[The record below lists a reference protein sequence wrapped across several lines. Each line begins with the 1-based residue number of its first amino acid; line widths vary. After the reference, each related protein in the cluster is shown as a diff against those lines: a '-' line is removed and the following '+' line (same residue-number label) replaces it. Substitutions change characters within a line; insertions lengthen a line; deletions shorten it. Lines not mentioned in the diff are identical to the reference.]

1 MNMRP
6 GSDSADPQQIIA
18 QLRRQL
24 AERTAE
30 RDEALEQQTATAE
43 VLKVIS
49 RSGFDLQ
56 AVLDTLTES
65 AAKLCDAQMGCI
77 ITRGRDGA
85 HYRATT
91 YGYPQEFENYYK
103 NTPLESGRASVT
115 GRVLTACKTVQVTD
129 ILADSEYVVT
139 HLRST
144 AGYRTILGVPL
155 MREGAPIGVMTLMR
169 RVVRPFTEKEIE
181 LVSTFTAQA
190 VIAMEN
196 ARLLGELRQRSEE
209 VAELNRGLEARV
221 AEQVEELGR
230 VGRLKRFLAPQL
242 AELIVSQGDEKILE
256 SHRRENV
263 VVFCD
268 LRGYA

>member
-65 AAKLCDAQMGCI
+65 AAKLCDAEMGCI
-77 ITRGRDGA
+77 ISERDGA

-91 YGYPQEFENYYK
+91 YRYPHEFENYYK
-103 NTPLESGRASVT
+103 NTPLESGRRGSMYFHANYISTSVF
-115 GRVLTACKTVQVTD
+115 GD
-129 ILADSEYVVT
+129 GEYI
-139 HLRST
+139 RS
-144 AGYRTILGVPL
+144 
-155 MREGAPIGVMTLMR
+155 
-169 RVVRPFTEKEIE
+169 
-181 LVSTFTAQA
+181 
-190 VIAMEN
+190 
-196 ARLLGELRQRSEE
+196 
-209 VAELNRGLEARV
+209 
-221 AEQVEELGR
+221 
-230 VGRLKRFLAPQL
+230 
-242 AELIVSQGDEKILE
+242 
-256 SHRRENV
+256 
-263 VVFCD
+263 
-268 LRGYA
+268 

>member
-65 AAKLCDAQMGCI
+65 AAKLCDAEMGCI
-77 ITRGRDGA
+77 ITRGRDSA

-129 ILADSEYVVT
+129 ILADSE
-139 HLRST
+139 
-144 AGYRTILGVPL
+144 
-155 MREGAPIGVMTLMR
+155 
-169 RVVRPFTEKEIE
+169 
-181 LVSTFTAQA
+181 
-190 VIAMEN
+190 
-196 ARLLGELRQRSEE
+196 
-209 VAELNRGLEARV
+209 
-221 AEQVEELGR
+221 
-230 VGRLKRFLAPQL
+230 
-242 AELIVSQGDEKILE
+242 
-256 SHRRENV
+256 
-263 VVFCD
+263 
-268 LRGYA
+268 